1 VQPILVDR
9 RQFVPKRFV
18 EIFDDARLAPHG
30 RSPAMNGTRYRAPDY
45 NDYNLCG
52 ECANARWPA
61 VRFTPL
67 VVEKI

>member
-1 VQPILVDR
+1 
-9 RQFVPKRFV
+9 
-18 EIFDDARLAPHG
+18 
-30 RSPAMNGTRYRAPDY
+30 MNGTRYRALDY